1 MNNLS
6 HTLHRAAAV
15 GMALGICL
23 GIGAQLQAEYF
34 FDADPGF
41 GHATTVTNGFADDG
55 TLQFQPS
62 VANLPSGS
70 HIIGIRAYGSQGW
83 GPTIVQQ
90 FIIPKQWDTP
100 QISFAEYFF
109 DEDPGFGKG
118 TSLPVTPGT
127 ELSLDNVQ
135 IPVNNLPVGSHTIGI
150 RTYGSHGWGPT
161 IVQQFTIPKQKD
173 AAQIT
178 SAEYFFDDDPGFG
191 KGLSLPIT
199 PCAVLDLDNMQLSVA
214 DLPSGSHTIGI
225 RAYGLQGWGPTIVQ
239 PFTVPR
245 VQGEM
250 VIERIEYFWDDDPG
264 FGQATAIALTPAT
277 ELRMDDI
284 ELPADHDAGEHLLFV
299 RAYGGNG
306 WGPTINCTVEELIDI
321 AEADLA
327 ALRKFHNDFDGTKWN
342 GKQWDTATGKT
353 ASASWS
359 GVDFDGEGHVT
370 AIELPDRNISGT
382 LSTSTALA
390 LSHLTSLDLSGNQL
404 VGDVST
410 LANVERLPLLTTLDL
425 SYNQIDELSSLLPT
439 TIITLNLSNQHRTRN
454 NKKVFPGIDNLTVAD
469 LDVSNE
475 MTVVLPSLWSYNHT
489 RQSLD
494 AHSQLTVYDG
504 NLNSKATLKWS
515 PALGAYTF
523 SPSSWQLKEAQDAE
537 VIIIPTTSS
546 GENYTNGYNSAYR
559 AQLHFTEG
567 DANLSGWTDVN
578 DVQRTLNYVL
588 NSNNT
593 TAFGLWAANTYD
605 DDDYDATNETIN
617 IQDIVCTVNIV
628 LDNEGNPRTV
638 QRRLRRAD
646 STAPNRLYADGHT
659 LTLDANDEVA
669 AFCLHLRG
677 AKSNQVKLLLNSRE
691 WQMQTRDIA
700 DGVSLL
706 VFSPTGNT
714 LPTGITP
721 LLRTTVDAEPV
732 SIQATDSHAEELAV
746 SLRGGSVTGIET
758 VAPESQPGESTIY
771 DLQGRRLGNGSLQKG
786 IYIINGQKIRR

>member
-90 FIIPKQWDTP
+90 FIIPQQWDAP
-100 QISFAEYFF
+100 LVSFAEYFF

-135 IPVNNLPVGSHTIGI
+135 IPVTNLPVGSHTIGI

-178 SAEYFFDDDPGFG
+178 SAEYFFDEDPGFG

-199 PCAVLDLDNMQLSVA
+199 PGAELDLDNMQLSVG

-321 AEADLA
+321 AESDLA
-327 ALRKFHNDFDGTKWN
+327 ALRKFHNDFDGTNWN

-370 AIELPDRNISGT
+370 AIELPDRNVSGT
-382 LSTSTALA
+382 LSAETALA
-390 LSHLTSLDLSGNQL
+390 LPHLTSLNLSGNL
-404 VGDVST
+404 LTGDASMF
-410 LANVERLPLLTTLDL
+410 ANSDNLPLLTTLDL
-425 SYNQIDELSSLLPT
+425 SYNQIDELSAMLPT
-439 TIITLNLSNQHRTRN
+439 TITTLNLSNQHRAHN
-454 NKKVFPGIDNLTVAD
+454 NKKVYPGIDNLTAIG
-469 LDVSNE
+469 LDVSDE
-475 MTVVLPSLWSYNHT
+475 MTVALPSLWGYNHS
-489 RQSLD
+489 RQSFD
-494 AHSQLTVYDG
+494 AHSQLTVYDD

-567 DANLSGWTDVN
+567 DANLNGWTDVN
-578 DVQRTLNYVL
+578 DVQRTLNFVL
-588 NSNNT
+588 NSNNST
-593 TAFGLWAANTYD
+593 TFGLWSANTYD
-605 DDDYDATNETIN
+605 DDTYDANNETIN
-617 IQDIVCTVNIV
+617 IQDIVCTINIV
-628 LDNEGNPRTV
+628 LDNEGNGRMA
-638 QRRLRRAD
+638 QRRANRVD
-646 STAPNRLYADGHT
+646 VPTANHLYADGHT
-659 LTLDANDEVA
+659 MVLDANDEVA
-669 AFCLHLRG
+669 AFSLHLRG
-677 AKSNQVKLLLNSRE
+677 AKASQVKLLLNSRQ
-691 WQMQTRDIA
+691 WQMQTRNTA

-714 LPTGITP
+714 LPSGITS
-721 LLRTTVDAEPV
+721 LLRTTVEAEPV
-732 SIQATDSHAEELAV
+732 SIQATDTFAEELPI
-746 SLRGGSVTGIET
+746 SIRGGSVSGIESI
-758 VAPESQPGESTIY
+758 APSTESTGQSVY
-771 DLQGRRLGNGSLQKG
+771 DLQGRRMGNGSLKKG
-786 IYIINGQKIRR
+786 IYIINGQKIIK